1 MFGVLGIILLI
12 AASIANSHYIS
23 EARTHLKDK
32 AIRAATIVCGT
43 PEFPEEY
50 LTDAKIQMDRA
61 DRIIT
66 TTTDALTVLDEGES
80 ERVKKLKIVSKELSK
95 GHRQVDAYYNLARE
109 WNQYRFT
116 ACLVQD
122 YENDSDVDSFLKKSM
137 LMPIKFVTRTS
148 PAFPYYED
156 YKNGNEDSLVMSILE
171 LTPPEAQEE
180 AKEFLT
186 KYTIHYRL
194 VQQFENH
201 LKDLED
207 LASQNDIGKQLQDWF
222 DNTFKVQKQD

>member
-1 MFGVLGIILLI
+1 
-12 AASIANSHYIS
+12 
-23 EARTHLKDK
+23 
-32 AIRAATIVCGT
+32 
-43 PEFPEEY
+43 
-50 LTDAKIQMDRA
+50 
-61 DRIIT
+61 
-66 TTTDALTVLDEGES
+66 
-80 ERVKKLKIVSKELSK
+80 
-95 GHRQVDAYYNLARE
+95 
-109 WNQYRFT
+109 
-116 ACLVQD
+116 
-122 YENDSDVDSFLKKSM
+122 
-137 LMPIKFVTRTS
+137 
-148 PAFPYYED
+148 
-156 YKNGNEDSLVMSILE
+156 MSILE